1 MHRRRPLALPRTVV
15 PLVRAAPLLAFALLL
30 AACGAPATPPGLQ
43 LTLGTTSVAV
53 VRGTNA
59 DVQVDLTRVG
69 GAADDVDLSVSGLPA
84 NVTGSFA
91 PATLSG
97 GTLTSTLTLTVGA
110 GATGGI
116 TVVTVT
122 ATSGSLSD
130 DATLSL
136 EVTSLTVTG
145 RVETALS
152 RPLSGATVAAQGQTA
167 FTSGTGDFTL
177 AGLSVPYDL
186 TVSSPADNGA
196 LHVYEGLS
204 TTSLLLRPAFVA
216 GLPAA
221 PAFGATISGSVVGG
235 ALGADEVAIVC
246 VEGLA
251 VHIYGC
257 DTLAT
262 GESAYTIDALWFD
275 GAAVSAQIHAVRFT
289 IDADDVPTAYLG
301 YATVAANL
309 DDGSPYL
316 ADLDFDPVTAST
328 LTGTNAKPA
337 ALTNA
342 ALAVALRFGPN
353 LSMPITTFTHLASDF
368 QVLVPD
374 IAGLTYDVL
383 YAAGDASNEAYTW
396 KTDIGLDAGELLLT
410 EVTEPVTPADGATDV
425 DLTTEFTT
433 TSAGGT
439 VRTYIWEAVGSG
451 PSIALTSTRANVT
464 IPDPASAGFAFPAG
478 LDYSWSVR
486 GHGLGDV
493 EEAAAGGIADFT
505 RLTVNILNELGGPG
519 FDGDRTYAVSDDARS
534 LTFVVP

>member
-1 MHRRRPLALPRTVV
+1 MHRRPPLAPPRTVASL
-15 PLVRAAPLLAFALLL
+15 PRAAWLLAFVVLL
-30 AACGAPATPPGLQ
+30 AACGAPATPPSLQ
-43 LTLGTTSVAV
+43 LALGTSSVAV
-53 VRGTNA
+53 VRGTSA
-59 DVQVDLTRVG
+59 DVQVDLTRLG
-69 GAADDVDLSVSGLPA
+69 GAADDVDLTVSGLPA

-97 GTLTSTLTLTVGA
+97 GVLTSTLTLTVGA
-110 GATGGI
+110 GATDG
-116 TVVTVT
+116 TTAVTVT
-122 ATSGSLSD
+122 ATGGSLSD
-130 DATLSL
+130 DAALSL

-152 RPLSGATVAAQGQTA
+152 RPLSGATVASQGKSA
-167 FTSGTGDFTL
+167 FTNTTGDFTL

-204 TTSLLLRPAFVA
+204 AASMMLRPAFVA

-221 PAFGATISGSVVGG
+221 PAFGANISGSISGG

-251 VHIYGC
+251 VHVYGC

-262 GESAYTIDALWFD
+262 GESAYSIDAAWFD
-275 GAAVSAQIHAVRFT
+275 GATVSAQLHAVRFT

-309 DDGSPYL
+309 DDGNPYL
-316 ADLDFDPVTAST
+316 ANLDFDPVTAST

-353 LSMPITTFTHLASDF
+353 LSMPVTTFTHLASDF

-374 IAGLTYDVL
+374 IAGVTYDVL
-383 YAAGDASNEAYTW
+383 YAAGDAGGAAYTW
-396 KTDIGLDAGELLLT
+396 KTGVGLDAGEFLLT
-410 EVTEPVTPADGATDV
+410 EITAPLAPAAGATDV

-433 TSAGGT
+433 TSAGGAA
-439 VRTYIWEAVGSG
+439 RTYIWSPVGGG
-451 PSIALTSTRANVT
+451 PIIALTSTRTNVT
-464 IPDPASAGFAFPAG
+464 IPDPASAGFTFPAG
-478 LDYSWSVR
+478 LDYVWSVH

-493 EEAAAGGIADFT
+493 DEATAGGIADFT
-505 RLTVNILNELGGPG
+505 LLTVNVIEDLGGPG
-519 FDGDRTYAVSDDARS
+519 FDGDRTYARIDDARS

>member
-69 GAADDVDLSVSGLPA
+69 GAADDADLSVSGLPA

-262 GESAYTIDALWFD
+262 G
-275 GAAVSAQIHAVRFT
+275 
-289 IDADDVPTAYLG
+289 
-301 YATVAANL
+301 
-309 DDGSPYL
+309 
-316 ADLDFDPVTAST
+316 
-328 LTGTNAKPA
+328 
-337 ALTNA
+337 
-342 ALAVALRFGPN
+342 
-353 LSMPITTFTHLASDF
+353 
-368 QVLVPD
+368 
-374 IAGLTYDVL
+374 
-383 YAAGDASNEAYTW
+383 
-396 KTDIGLDAGELLLT
+396 
-410 EVTEPVTPADGATDV
+410 
-425 DLTTEFTT
+425 
-433 TSAGGT
+433 
-439 VRTYIWEAVGSG
+439 
-451 PSIALTSTRANVT
+451 
-464 IPDPASAGFAFPAG
+464 
-478 LDYSWSVR
+478 
-486 GHGLGDV
+486 
-493 EEAAAGGIADFT
+493 
-505 RLTVNILNELGGPG
+505 
-519 FDGDRTYAVSDDARS
+519 
-534 LTFVVP
+534 